1 MSEHKRDEFN
11 IVGKKMPR
19 VDGLDKALGVA
30 RYVSDIS
37 VPGMLVGKIL
47 RSPWPHARVMNID
60 TSRALRKAGV
70 KAVITAADTLRHKF
84 CMNRGWESNMILQD
98 SKVRFI
104 GDQVAAVAAIDE
116 DTAMKAL
123 SFITVEYEPLPAV
136 FDPEEA
142 MLPGASEIHETKS
155 NIAIHAQRTFGDI
168 DKGFDQAHIICEG
181 TYYSPPVA
189 HCCMEPRACFA
200 TYSSDK
206 LSIWAHTQTPHGLRE
221 ELSEVLQIPQSRI
234 SVFQA
239 PMGGAFGAKVGMDPM
254 DGIVA
259 VLAMKTRLPVRIVNE
274 REEEFATSRIR
285 YPMKIW
291 LKSGA
296 KKNGRIIARDV
307 KVITDN
313 GAYNH
318 EGHLVMG
325 NAGSKVAQL
334 YAVPNVRYEGY
345 LVYTNN
351 VFGGAFR
358 GFGNPQITFA
368 METQLDEIA
377 DSLDMDPAEIRRV
390 NANIPNSTT
399 ASGCQITSCGLT
411 ECIETVTR
419 ESNWTTKRANRR
431 STKNTRVG
439 IGMACMIHGGSGVKF
454 YYGKDCNFSSA
465 VVKMNNDGSVD
476 LLVGASELG
485 QGSDTTMAMLAA
497 ERLGVDLSD
506 IKVISGDTDTTPFD
520 PGAWGSRQTFT
531 AGNAVLSA
539 ANKVRRQLLEVAVD
553 LMEANIED
561 LEVKKGNISVKGSA
575 SIGIRVSDAVSE
587 SYRNRGRPIQAQGIF
602 EDVWSVQSDPK
613 TGIGNVSS
621 AYSFGT
627 QVAEVEV
634 DIETGFV
641 KVLDFWCAHDVGR
654 AINPLGAETQVEGGV
669 LSMGIGYALMEKM
682 IFQSGEVRSQDFCD
696 YKIPTISDTCGLKT
710 YLVETL
716 DEHGPLGAKGV
727 GEPAMIPSAAAIAN
741 AIYDAVGVWVRELPI
756 TPDRLLAAIKRNRC
770 KQKGGKSLG

>member
-1 MSEHKRDEFN
+1 MSKEKWDEFS
-11 IVGKKMPR
+11 IVGKNMPR

-30 RYVSDIS
+30 KYVSDIS

-47 RSPWPHARVMNID
+47 RSPFPHARIMNID
-60 TSRALRKAGV
+60 TSRALNKAGV
-70 KAVITAADTLRHKF
+70 KAVITAADTARRKF

-116 DTAMKAL
+116 DTAMEAL
-123 SFITVEYEPLPAV
+123 SLIKAEYEPLPAV

-142 MLPGASEIHETKS
+142 MLHGAPEIHEAKN
-155 NIAIHAQRTFGDI
+155 NIAIHVQRMFGDVE
-168 DKGFDQAHIICEG
+168 KGFEQSHLIRQG
-181 TYYSPPVA
+181 FYYSPPVT

-200 TYSSDK
+200 TYSSDT

-221 ELSEVLQIPQSRI
+221 ELSEAIQIPQSKI

-239 PMGGAFGAKVGMDPM
+239 PIGGAFGAKIGMDPM
-254 DGIVA
+254 DAITA
-259 VLAMKTRLPVRIVNE
+259 LLAMKTRLPVKIANKRD
-274 REEEFATSRIR
+274 EEFATSRFR

-291 LKSGA
+291 LRSGV
-296 KKNGRIIARDV
+296 KKDGRIIARDV

-325 NAGSKVAQL
+325 NAGSKAAQL

-345 LVYTNN
+345 LVFTNN

-377 DSLDMDPAEIRRV
+377 DCLNMDPADIRRV
-390 NANIPNSTT
+390 NANTPNSTT
-399 ASGCQITSCGLT
+399 ASGCKITSCGLT
-411 ECIETVTR
+411 ECIEITAR
-419 ESNWTTKRANRR
+419 ESNWINKRKRPK
-431 STKNTRVG
+431 SKKNARVG

-454 YYGKDCNFSSA
+454 YYGKNCNFSSA
-465 VVKMNNDGSVD
+465 IIKMNNDGSVD

-497 ERLGVDLSD
+497 ERLGINLSD

-539 ANKVRRQLLEVAVD
+539 ANKVRRQLLDVASD

-561 LEVKKGNISVKGSA
+561 LDIKNGNISVKGSP
-575 SIGIRVSDAVSE
+575 SISIRVSDAAAE
-587 SYRNRGRPIQAQGIF
+587 SYRNRGKPIQAQGVF

-654 AINPLGAETQVEGGV
+654 AINPLGAETQIEGGV

-682 IFQSGEVRSQDFCD
+682 IFQSGEVKNQSFCD
-696 YKIPTISDTCGLKT
+696 YKIPTISDACGLKN
-710 YLVETL
+710 YFVETL

-756 TPDRLLAAIKRNRC
+756 TPDRLLSAIKENSIKRNGR
-770 KQKGGKSLG
+770 